1 MNDIE
6 NLTNQIRVTELG
18 MKSVEANIIIKKCL
32 DGMLFEESLV
42 KRMDLYTEALLKL
55 CDISGFQTEMTQT
68 VNKII
73 SEN

>member
-1 MNDIE
+1 MNNIE
-6 NLTNQIRVTELG
+6 NLEEQIRVTELG

-32 DGMLFEESLV
+32 DGMLFEESLA
-42 KRMDLYTEALLKL
+42 KRMELYTEALLKL